1 VKKNDRSKTSHSLT
15 DAFYWQ
21 VPGDVPGWRSEADPF
36 QSKRPERNHHHQ
48 LIPKLESTKPQQHTP
63 ERQLKNA
70 SAVSRPLENNDPVEK
85 TATRWNWSA
94 LPSLALLSLGLLIF
108 LFVNPQKSLN
118 ELMSD
123 NNIVPEQIVLAQLIP
138 EQIYPE
144 QINSEKIT
152 PEKVVTEPKVVEAA
166 KTNTKQNVFEIT
178 LGEKTKT
185 PQSKLQVITHVVVKG
200 DTLWDI
206 SETYVKDP
214 FRYPEL
220 AKLSSI
226 INPDLIYP
234 NDLVRIHIY
243 N

>member
-1 VKKNDRSKTSHSLT
+1 MKKNDRSKISHSLT

-48 LIPKLESTKPQQHTP
+48 LIAKLETTKSQQHAP
-63 ERQLKNA
+63 ERQLKNTPVA
-70 SAVSRPLENNDPVEK
+70 TSPAENIKPAEQTN
-85 TATRWNWSA
+85 TRWNWSA
-94 LPSLALLSLGLLIF
+94 FPSLALLSLGLLIF

-123 NNIVPEQIVLAQLIP
+123 NIIVPEQIVLAQLIP
-138 EQIYPE
+138 EQID
-144 QINSEKIT
+144 
-152 PEKVVTEPKVVEAA
+152 PEKTAPEKLVTEQNIVEPS
-166 KTNTKQNVFEIT
+166 KTNSRQNVFQIT

>member
-1 VKKNDRSKTSHSLT
+1 MKKNDHSKTSHSLT

-21 VPGDVPGWRSEADPF
+21 VPGDVPGWRSKADPF
-36 QSKRPERNHHHQ
+36 QSERPERSHHHQ
-48 LIPKLESTKPQQHTP
+48 LIPKLETTKPQQHAP
-63 ERQLKNA
+63 DRQLKIAPAAN
-70 SAVSRPLENNDPVEK
+70 RPEENNETAEK
-85 TATRWNWSA
+85 TVARWNWSV

-108 LFVNPQKSLN
+108 LFVDSQKSLN

-138 EQIYPE
+138 EQMIPE
-144 QINSEKIT
+144 QINSEKIAS
-152 PEKVVTEPKVVEAA
+152 EKLVTEQEVAEPAQ
-166 KTNTKQNVFEIT
+166 TNTKQNVFEIT
-178 LGEKTKT
+178 LGEKNKT
-185 PQSKLQVITHVVVKG
+185 PQSKLQVMTHVVVRG

-226 INPDLIYP
+226 TNPDLIYP
-234 NDLVRIHIY
+234 NDQVRIHIY